1 MTTIIAQKMGRL
13 GTGLLALAATGILLL
28 LAACGNSGPG
38 TAPSSA
44 AQVSETS
51 ASEGAAGPKAEGTGS
66 ADSPLLLS
74 IEDMDPDLIMAA
86 QEQVMVRLYEDLLPS
101 VVHIRVSQ
109 RVEAGNIPPL
119 MPRAPRIPGMPLP
132 ELPDEFF
139 RRGEGSGFVWDDKGH
154 LVTNNHVLQG
164 AEQVTVAFADRTEM
178 QAKVI
183 GRDPDS
189 DLAVLELLEAKPDAR
204 PVVLGD
210 SDTLKVGQMAVAIGN
225 PFGQQ
230 FTMTTGIVSALG
242 RTISSSNSL
251 FSIPQVVQTDAPI
264 NPGNSGGP
272 LIDRHG
278 RVIGVNTQIISRS
291 GVSSGVGFSVP
302 VNTAK
307 QVIPVLISDGK
318 YRYSW
323 LGITGTTLTPEIA
336 EHMDLPEDTG
346 GALVIRVTGD
356 SPADLGGL
364 RDSDQT
370 VTVDGVELPFGGD
383 VIVAVDGSP
392 IRDMSELITYLVNN
406 TRPEDKVLLEIIRDG
421 EEGVTLEVTLGT
433 RPES

>member
-1 MTTIIAQKMGRL
+1 
-13 GTGLLALAATGILLL
+13 
-28 LAACGNSGPG
+28 
-38 TAPSSA
+38 
-44 AQVSETS
+44 
-51 ASEGAAGPKAEGTGS
+51 
-66 ADSPLLLS
+66 
-74 IEDMDPDLIMAA
+74 
-86 QEQVMVRLYEDLLPS
+86 
-101 VVHIRVSQ
+101 
-109 RVEAGNIPPL
+109 
-119 MPRAPRIPGMPLP
+119 MPLP